1 MLKVTGG
8 LILMVI
14 NLSTAGLEGVMEK
27 ELRVQRIATKVHA
40 VERSIDDTLAL
51 AAELMIEMRGAA
63 GEMNL
68 AAELTDSTY
77 AKLLEAMTTLSS
89 ARTSIVSTHRRL
101 DTIREALG
109 LRTVGAL
116 STGKGMIDES
126 EAPRMDASVTR
137 LHG

>member
-1 MLKVTGG
+1 
-8 LILMVI
+8 
-14 NLSTAGLEGVMEK
+14 MEK
-27 ELRVQRIATKVHA
+27 EIRVQRIATKVHA

-77 AKLLEAMTTLSS
+77 AKLMEAMSTMQS
-89 ARTSIVSTHRRL
+89 ARTSMVSTHRRL

-109 LRTVGAL
+109 LRTVAGL
-116 STGKGMIDES
+116 STGKTLVTEV
-126 EAPRMDASVTR
+126 EAEPRMEASVTR

>member
-1 MLKVTGG
+1 
-8 LILMVI
+8 
-14 NLSTAGLEGVMEK
+14 MEK

-40 VERSIDDTLAL
+40 VERSIDDTLVL

-68 AAELTDSTY
+68 AAEMTDSTF
-77 AKLLEAMTTLSS
+77 AKLVEAMSVLQT
-89 ARTSIVSTHRRL
+89 ARTNMVSTHRRL

-109 LRTVGAL
+109 LRTVAGL
-116 STGKGMIDES
+116 STGKGMIDEA
-126 EAPRMDASVTR
+126 EAPRMEANVAR

>member
-1 MLKVTGG
+1 
-8 LILMVI
+8 
-14 NLSTAGLEGVMEK
+14 MEK

-40 VERSIDDTLAL
+40 VERSIDDTLVL

-68 AAELTDSTY
+68 AAEMTDSTN
-77 AKLLEAMTTLSS
+77 M
-89 ARTSIVSTHRRL
+89 VSTHRRL

-109 LRTVGAL
+109 LRTVAAL

-126 EAPRMDASVTR
+126 EAPRMEATVAR

>member
-1 MLKVTGG
+1 
-8 LILMVI
+8 
-14 NLSTAGLEGVMEK
+14 MEK

-77 AKLLEAMTTLSS
+77 AKLLEAMTAMQASRSS
-89 ARTSIVSTHRRL
+89 MVSTHRRL

-109 LRTVGAL
+109 LRTVAGL

-126 EAPRMDASVTR
+126 EAPRMEVSVTR

>member
-51 AAELMIEMRGAA
+51 AAELMIEMRGAS

-68 AAELTDSTY
+68 AAQLTDSTF
-77 AKLLEAMTTLSS
+77 AKLVEAMTELQ
-89 ARTSIVSTHRRL
+89 AGRTSMGSTHRR
-101 DTIREALG
+101 
-109 LRTVGAL
+109 
-116 STGKGMIDES
+116 
-126 EAPRMDASVTR
+126 P
-137 LHG
+137 

>member
-1 MLKVTGG
+1 
-8 LILMVI
+8 
-14 NLSTAGLEGVMEK
+14 MEK

-77 AKLLEAMTTLSS
+77 AKLMEAMTTLSS
-89 ARTSIVSTHRRL
+89 ARTSMVSTHRRL

-109 LRTVGAL
+109 LRTVGLL
-116 STGKGMIDES
+116 STGKGMIDEA
-126 EAPRMDASVTR
+126 EAPRMEANVAR

>member
-1 MLKVTGG
+1 
-8 LILMVI
+8 
-14 NLSTAGLEGVMEK
+14 MEK

-40 VERSIDDTLAL
+40 VERSIDDTLVL

-68 AAELTDSTY
+68 AAEMTDSTF
-77 AKLLEAMTTLSS
+77 AKLVEAMSVLQT
-89 ARTSIVSTHRRL
+89 ARSNMVSTHRRL

-109 LRTVGAL
+109 LRTVAGL

-126 EAPRMDASVTR
+126 EAPRMEATVAR

>member
-1 MLKVTGG
+1 
-8 LILMVI
+8 
-14 NLSTAGLEGVMEK
+14 MEK

-40 VERSIDDTLAL
+40 VESSIDDTLAL

-63 GEMNL
+63 GEMKL

-77 AKLLEAMTTLSS
+77 AKLLEAMTTLQS
-89 ARTSIVSTHRRL
+89 ARTSVVSTHRRL

-109 LRTVGAL
+109 LRTVAAL

-126 EAPRMDASVTR
+126 EAPKMEASVTR

>member
-1 MLKVTGG
+1 
-8 LILMVI
+8 
-14 NLSTAGLEGVMEK
+14 MEK

-89 ARTSIVSTHRRL
+89 ARTSMVSTHRRL

-109 LRTVGAL
+109 LRPVAGL
-116 STGKGMIDES
+116 STAKGMIDES
-126 EAPRMDASVTR
+126 EPTRMEASVTR